1 MLAWAAA
8 GLYAAAAIMIAVA
21 VFLFFL
27 LFFYKNRNADVV
39 WVFWIARGK
48 AITGWK
54 EIGDRIALGR
64 LGVAGITRMTRHNKI
79 LLTV

>member
-8 GLYAAAAIMIAVA
+8 GLYTAAAIMVTVA
-21 VFLFFL
+21 AFFFL
-27 LFFYKNRNADVV
+27 LFYKDRNTDVV
-39 WVFWIARGK
+39 WVFWITRGK
-48 AITGWK
+48 AITRWK
-54 EIGDRIALGR
+54 EIGDRAALGR

>member
-8 GLYAAAAIMIAVA
+8 GLYTAAAIMVTVA
-21 VFLFFL
+21 AFFFL
-27 LFFYKNRNADVV
+27 LFFYKNRNTDVV
-39 WVFWIARGK
+39 WVFWITRGK

-54 EIGDRIALGR
+54 EIGDRAALGR
-64 LGVAGITRMTRHNKI
+64 LRVAGITRMTRHNKI

>member
-8 GLYAAAAIMIAVA
+8 GLYTAAAIMVTVA
-21 VFLFFL
+21 AFFFL
-27 LFFYKNRNADVV
+27 LFFYKDRNTDVV
-39 WVFWIARGK
+39 WVFWITRGK
-48 AITGWK
+48 AITRWK
-54 EIGDRIALGR
+54 EIGDRAALGR